1 MFKNLSIKGKL
12 IILVAISVSSILFM
26 SVKDVYSDYK
36 EVTSFKMLEKG
47 IVLSTKISA
56 LVHETQKERGYSAG
70 YFGSKGKKFKEEL
83 LNQRRVTD
91 QKVEELK
98 KYYKQLNL
106 KEINQNA
113 FDTFMSALNDLQKL
127 NSVRKKVDSMSIGMG
142 EAISYYTKMNS
153 KFLNTIIEISKI
165 SNSPLISQELI
176 AYSNFL
182 LAKER
187 AGIERA
193 VGTNALARGNFA
205 PGMELKFSNLIS
217 AQNIFINNFL
227 RYATDDAKQYFSKIM
242 NNPDI
247 KEIERI
253 RYKLINSG
261 KKREILSRMKEFV
274 GYGGFIHNFKNY
286 VIRGQEK
293 YEKRIDKNYKNLI
306 NLIQQYNNI
315 PNISEE
321 EDKLVSNIK
330 SVFDKYYSGL
340 PKVVMANENGYSV
353 KELDKIIK
361 VNDSPAINALRE
373 LSNNF
378 YADSTP
384 EHWFKTITNKINL
397 LKKMDDYLTLE
408 LLESI
413 KTKINDITNSL
424 IISVLIDAFI
434 ILLTVIIGY
443 ITMSGIRD
451 SLLKLENGLLSFFN
465 YLNKETQEVSAIE
478 INSTDEIGKMAT
490 VINENIKRTKSLLE
504 QDAKV
509 IEEVKNMAILVK
521 DGYIN
526 QHLEQDTQNKELN
539 ELKNIFNSML
549 ENISGKVCGDI
560 NKIEK
565 ALEAFKKFDFTY
577 RIENPTGETAK
588 GLNQLAEL
596 ISKMLKANKNN
607 ELSLEE
613 NSLILNEDIK
623 ELNKT
628 TQNVETLLSEIVA
641 LTQKANM
648 GLNESSE
655 QSAEVENHANEIKS
669 VVSVISDIADQTN
682 LLALNAAIEAAR
694 AGEHGRGFAV
704 VADEVRKLAER
715 TQKSLAEVNATIQI
729 LVQSVSGIVE
739 NISSRTQEVNAISDS
754 MGKIKDAGENNVL
767 VTKKV
772 DDVVKNIVEISK
784 NIKKNLSD
792 KKF

>member
-36 EVTSFKMLEKG
+36 NLTSFKTLEKG

-70 YFGSKGKKFKEEL
+70 YFGSKGKKFKKEL
-83 LNQRRVTD
+83 IEQRKMTD
-91 QKVEELK
+91 QKIKELK
-98 KYYKQLNL
+98 RYYQQFNL
-106 KEINQNA
+106 EKISKSA
-113 FDTFMSALNDLQKL
+113 FKALASALNDLQKL
-127 NSVRKKVDSMSIGMG
+127 NSIREKIDSMSIEMG

-153 KFLNTIIEISKI
+153 KFLNTVIEISKI
-165 SNSPLISQELI
+165 SKSPLITQELI

-193 VGTNALARGNFA
+193 VGTNTLARGNFA
-205 PGMELKFSNLIS
+205 PGMELKLSNLIS
-217 AQNIFINNFL
+217 AQNTFINNFL

-242 NNPDI
+242 NNPDV
-247 KEIERI
+247 KEVERI
-253 RYKLINSG
+253 RYKLIDSG
-261 KKREILSRMKEFV
+261 KKREILSRMKELV

-293 YEKRIDKNYKNLI
+293 YEKRVDKNYKNLVS
-306 NLIQQYNNI
+306 LIQQYNNL
-315 PNISEE
+315 PNISKKELE
-321 EDKLVSNIK
+321 LVSDIK

-353 KELDKIIK
+353 KELDKIVK

-378 YADSTP
+378 YANSTP

-397 LKKMDDYLTLE
+397 LKKMDDYLASE

-413 KTKINDITNSL
+413 KIKINDITNSL
-424 IISVLIDAFI
+424 IISVLIDIFI

-443 ITMSGIRD
+443 IIMSGIRD
-451 SLLKLENGLLSFFN
+451 SLLKLENGLLSFFK
-465 YLNKETQEVSAIE
+465 YLNKETHEVSAIE
-478 INSTDEIGKMAT
+478 INSTDEIGKMAA

-504 QDAKV
+504 QDEKV
-509 IEEVKNMAILVK
+509 LEEVKNIAILVK

-526 QHLEQDTQNKELN
+526 QHLKQNTQNKELN

-549 ENISGKVCGDI
+549 ENIAGKVCGDI

-565 ALEAFKKFDFTY
+565 ALDAFKKFDFTY

-596 ISKMLKANKNN
+596 VSKMLKANKNN
-607 ELSLEE
+607 ELSLEK

-623 ELNKT
+623 ELNET
-628 TQNVETLLSEIVA
+628 TQKVETLLSEIVA

-739 NISSRTQEVNAISDS
+739 NISNRTQEVNAISDS
-754 MGKIKDAGENNVL
+754 MEKIKDAGENNVL
-767 VTKKV
+767 VAKKV
-772 DDVVKNIVEISK
+772 DDVAKNIVEISK